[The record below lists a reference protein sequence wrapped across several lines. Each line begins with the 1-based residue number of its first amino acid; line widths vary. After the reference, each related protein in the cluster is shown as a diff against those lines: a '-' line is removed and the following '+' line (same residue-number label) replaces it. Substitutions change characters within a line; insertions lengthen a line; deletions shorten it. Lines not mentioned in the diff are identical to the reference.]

1 MKNQAWPFRGTCAL
15 LLFFMA
21 AVVPHVVAGQST
33 PVPEN
38 QGFLTV
44 SRIMGESCLG
54 CHEWAGSYR
63 GIADPARIFAGS
75 PAKSLL
81 FLRIAKDEMP
91 PSGEKLGR
99 DSKLILRAWL
109 AAGGPAPSP
118 PGGQAGGEKPPYP
131 AAAANDPAGPV
142 PEPCPCGLD

>member
-1 MKNQAWPFRGTCAL
+1 MKTQAQPFRGMRAL

-21 AVVPHVVAGQST
+21 AVVPHVLAGQST

-44 SRIMGESCLG
+44 SQIMGESCLG
-54 CHEWAGSYR
+54 CHAWAGSYR
-63 GIADPARIFAGS
+63 GIADPARIIAGS
-75 PAKSLL
+75 PSRSLL

-91 PSGEKLGR
+91 PSEEKLGR

-109 AAGGPAPSP
+109 AAGAPATSTPV
-118 PGGQAGGEKPPYP
+118 GQAGGTKPPYP
-131 AAAANDPAGPV
+131 AAAANDPVGPV